1 MNGRNHVRYALT
13 VTVMLL
19 AIQHISCQGG
29 IPAFSV
35 PSYSRQV
42 AKMAKDDNLNP
53 SNIIRVATWNIN
65 RQPVS
70 NSVIRFRRPT
80 QLCRSVLRMG
90 ATFFM
95 LQDVSLSQLREL
107 KQCLRAHVLLQ
118 DDDTQN
124 VIGFR
129 RSSRLQANES
139 KTIYLSDTPNIPLSK
154 LDGTSKLATC
164 TWAKLSYAKV
174 VAVKEVEKETIYSR
188 LLGYLRRFSRLE
200 KGPRVKMIR
209 RKQKIYSSFNFFAVS
224 VANLDENNEDI
235 AARQME
241 ICLEQLYEVAMERRR
256 YPVILGGS
264 FNWEK
269 DSKVV
274 DVIDNN
280 EYYSFENGIEDS
292 KQSNPRATREDKL
305 EGTKKLTDHIFYD
318 QFKGLMTGVIV
329 DARDEA
335 RKTQINRPLLSYLVP
350 ASRE

>member
-1 MNGRNHVRYALT
+1 MDGKNQLSYALA
-13 VTVMLL
+13 VTVVLM
-19 AIQHISCQGG
+19 AIQHFSCQGG

-53 SNIIRVATWNIN
+53 SNIIRVATWNISG
-65 RQPVS
+65 QPVS

-90 ATFFM
+90 TTFFM
-95 LQDVSLSQLREL
+95 LQDVSSSQLREL
-107 KQCLRAHVLLQ
+107 KQCLRAHALLQ
-118 DDDTQN
+118 DGDTQS

-129 RSSRLQANES
+129 RSSRLKANES
-139 KTIYLSDTPNIPLSK
+139 KTIYLSDTPNTLLSK
-154 LDGTSKLATC
+154 LDGASKLATC
-164 TWAKLSYAKV
+164 TWAKLSYAEV
-174 VAVKEVEKETIYSR
+174 MAVKEVEKETIYSR

-209 RKQKIYSSFNFFAVS
+209 RKQKIYSSFDFFAVN
-224 VANLDENNEDI
+224 VANLDEKNEDI
-235 AARQME
+235 ATRQME
-241 ICLEQLYEVAMERRR
+241 ICLKQLYEVGMERRR

-269 DSKVV
+269 NSRVV
-274 DVIDNN
+274 DVINN
-280 EYYSFENGIEDS
+280 NQYFSFENGIEDS
-292 KQSNPRATREDKL
+292 KRSNPRATREDKL

-329 DARDEA
+329 DARGEA

-350 ASRE
+350 TSGE